1 MQSEIDLAEENEK
14 EAMKKYTDAKAKSNQ
29 LAEELIAEKH
39 KANLLAGE
47 LNEKDQR
54 LHKLMSERYFFWLS
68 DQNLK
73 FSGSESLMS

>member
-54 LHKLMSERYFFWLS
+54 LHKLMSERYFFS
-68 DQNLK
+68 DFPIKTLNSQGAGL
-73 FSGSESLMS
+73 